1 MPKKPT
7 PKASPLKGMK
17 VADWVKQKS
26 TGWQQKKLNA
36 LITAVKKAAP
46 GAQLQIKW
54 GQPVFSAGGPL
65 GFMRPAKAH
74 VTIGFW
80 RGAEL
85 DDPSGVLEGDG
96 TRMKH
101 LKLKEE
107 DAVDAKQIATWVKQ
121 AMELNRTKG
130 DPTKR

>member
-1 MPKKPT
+1 MAPKV
-7 PKASPLKGMK
+7 SPAKGMK
-17 VADWVKQKS
+17 VSDWVKKKS
-26 TGWQQKKLNA
+26 SGWQQKKLNA
-36 LITAVKKAAP
+36 LIAAVKKAAP
-46 GAQLQIKW
+46 GAELEIKW

-85 DDPSGVLEGDG
+85 SDPDGVLEGDG
-96 TRMKH
+96 KFMKH
-101 LKLKEE
+101 WKLGE
-107 DAVDAKQIATWVKQ
+107 DQPVDPKRIATWVKE
-121 AMELNRTKG
+121 AMALNKSKG